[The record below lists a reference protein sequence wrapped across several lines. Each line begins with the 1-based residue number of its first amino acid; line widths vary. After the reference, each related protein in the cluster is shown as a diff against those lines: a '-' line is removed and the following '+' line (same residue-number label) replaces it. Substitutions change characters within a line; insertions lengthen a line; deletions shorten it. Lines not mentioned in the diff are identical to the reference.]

1 MTRRPT
7 VTGVPLLPALVV
19 AVLVWSTVSDLV
31 LTPLTGDL
39 GYVLLNLAATAAT
52 LAWVGRAGLDRTAL
66 GLRRADLAAG
76 ARLGGGAATV
86 VVVALVVALVA
97 GDRLGPL
104 ALLLEDDR
112 AALGSGALLFAVVV
126 RIPLGTVVFEEAVF
140 RGALDAAA
148 RARLSTGGALT
159 LSAVTFGVYHVPPT
173 LVALRIN
180 DVAPLSAAGLGT
192 MAGAV
197 AATTVAGLVFSW
209 LRQRSGSLL
218 APMRAPL
225 ATNVGGLLAATA
237 AQRGVG

>member
-1 MTRRPT
+1 M
-7 VTGVPLLPALVV
+7 PLLLALVV
-19 AVLVWSTVSDLV
+19 AVLVWSTATDLV

-39 GYVLLNLAATAAT
+39 GYVVLNLVATAVT
-52 LAWVGRAGLDRTAL
+52 LTWVRRAGLDRAAL
-66 GLRRADLAAG
+66 GLRRVDLAAG
-76 ARLGGGAATV
+76 ARLGGGAATI
-86 VVVALVVALVA
+86 VVVALGVALAA

-112 AALGSGALLFAVVV
+112 AVLGTGALLFAVLV
-126 RIPLGTVVFEEAVF
+126 RIPLGTVVFEEVVF

-148 RARLSTGGALT
+148 RARLPAGRALT
-159 LSAVTFGVYHVPPT
+159 LSAITFGVYHVPPT

-180 DVAPLSAAGLGT
+180 GIAPLSVAGLGT
-192 MAGAV
+192 MVGAV
-197 AATTVAGLVFSW
+197 ATTTVAGLAFSW

-218 APMRAPL
+218 APMLAHL